1 MNILDVIVDSL
12 LAVTTSSRATN
23 HVTATEMSV
32 QWEKSAS
39 TTFTVSLFIQLD
51 FYPPWPPLPSSSAS
65 ETPLCV
71 ACVQCA
77 PAISSHP
84 AAADPSLT
92 SRSRPPMGQST
103 LRSTGSRPTTPS
115 SPRRSRCLCVWF
127 EFFADPSYDDIVA
140 NSEVTYVAGGAA
152 QNAAR
157 AASYVLPEKSVAYI
171 GSVGDDDLKNTLQK
185 VNETEGVIS
194 AYEVQ
199 PAPTKTG
206 ACAVILSNHDRSLV
220 TTLRAAEM
228 FHPEHLKKP
237 EVAALIDGAK
247 YFYIGGFFLTHG
259 IESALEVAKAA
270 SSRGKTVVLNLSAPF
285 IAQFFKVQLEELLPH
300 VDILIGNESEAAA
313 YAEAAGLGDA
323 KPEQIASTLA
333 VFSKSNASRPRVVVI
348 TQGPDSTLVASSSP
362 STSAANLSPEDP
374 NPKVSR
380 LKTP

>member
-1 MNILDVIVDSL
+1 MSPIVVCIGNPLLDIQVSPQDGPKYLDKYGLKSNDAIL
-12 LAVTTSSRATN
+12 A
-23 HVTATEMSV
+23 E
-32 QWEKSAS
+32 EKHMP
-39 TTFTVSLFIQLD
+39 I
-51 FYPPWPPLPSSSAS
+51 Y
-65 ETPLCV
+65 E
-71 ACVQCA
+71 
-77 PAISSHP
+77 
-84 AAADPSLT
+84 
-92 SRSRPPMGQST
+92 
-103 LRSTGSRPTTPS
+103 
-115 SPRRSRCLCVWF
+115 
-127 EFFADPSYDDIVA
+127 DIVA

-171 GSVGDDDLKNTLQK
+171 GSVGDDDLKQTLQK
-185 VNETEGVIS
+185 VNETEGVVS

-228 FHPEHLKKP
+228 FHKEHLAKP

-313 YAEAAGLGDA
+313 YAEAAGLADA
-323 KPEQIASTLA
+323 TPEQVASTLA
-333 VFSKSNASRPRVVVI
+333 VFSKSNASRPRVVII
-348 TQGPDSTLVASSSP
+348 TQGPESTLVASSSP
-362 STSAANLSPEDP
+362 STSPANLSPSDP
-374 NPKVSR
+374 NPKVYPVPKLAADKIIDTNGAGDMFAGGLLGALAQGKS
-380 LKTP
+380 LDEAIEVGHKLGQMCCGQIGPKLQFPKVNVL